1 MGFMADRLTARKTL
15 GLCFVVQAIGTAL
28 VFFAA
33 SATIVILFVIV
44 YGLTVAAPL
53 MLLPLVTAEA
63 LGLKRFGF
71 IAGMTGLAQT
81 FGAAIGP
88 LVSGRIFD
96 VTRSYTAA
104 FELFIV
110 INLFG
115 ALAAFACRSYAA
127 ERTRHVPAAAPPQSV
142 PREANGPGKAE
153 QRAALPTEIGEGY

>member
-1 MGFMADRLTARKTL
+1 
-15 GLCFVVQAIGTAL
+15 
-28 VFFAA
+28 
-33 SATIVILFVIV
+33 VIV

-53 MLLPLVTAEA
+53 MLLPLLTAES

-96 VTRSYTAA
+96 ATKSYTGA

-110 INLFG
+110 VNLLG
-115 ALAAFACRSYAA
+115 ALAAFACLSYAA
-127 ERTRHVPAAAPPQSV
+127 ERTRHAPAVAPPQPD
-142 PREANGPGKAE
+142 PRDAYRPS
-153 QRAALPTEIGEGY
+153 EG